1 MRNVQ
6 KKIMKRAKS
15 VQRPAKKAAKQGVR
29 KLRLGY
35 IVGLAALI
43 MARKRRRA
51 KRPAR
56 ALRNKQGVGP
66 AHIRGVPRGEERAAK
81 HPHEDNGHAAGSLMG
96 SIRPS

>member
-6 KKIMKRAKS
+6 KKILKRAKA
-15 VQRPAKKAAKQGVR
+15 VRKPAKKAAKQGVR

-43 MARKRRRA
+43 VARKRRRA

-66 AHIRGVPRGEERAAK
+66 AHIKGVPRGEEAGRK
-81 HPHEDNGHAAGSLMG
+81 HPPNDEGHKAGPLIG
-96 SIRPS
+96 SIHPG

>member
-6 KKIMKRAKS
+6 KKILKRAKS
-15 VQRPAKKAAKQGVR
+15 AQRPAKKAAKQGVR

-66 AHIRGVPRGEERAAK
+66 AHIRGVPRGEDRALK
-81 HPHEDNGHAAGSLMG
+81 HPHQDDGHTAGRLMG

>member
-1 MRNVQ
+1 MANMQ
-6 KKIMKRAKS
+6 KKILKRAKS
-15 VQRPAKKAAKQGVR
+15 ARKPAKKAAKQGAR

-66 AHIRGVPRGEERAAK
+66 AHIRGVPRGEERVLK
-81 HPHEDNGHAAGSLMG
+81 HPHENGHAAGSLIG